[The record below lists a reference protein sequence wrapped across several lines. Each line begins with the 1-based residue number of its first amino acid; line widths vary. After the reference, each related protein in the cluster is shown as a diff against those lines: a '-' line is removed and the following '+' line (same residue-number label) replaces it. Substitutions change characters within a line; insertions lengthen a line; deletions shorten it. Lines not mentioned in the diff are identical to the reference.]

1 MQIVELLKG
10 DNKKATIANVQNFFL
25 DEDKYPTIRRRS
37 GDWGIKSPQN
47 DITGIRGS
55 RRGNGSEKSMIEYAE
70 YTLAKR
76 AVDYAIAGCS
86 SSYRHPSQQIIKY
99 RYIQGLSLSVIK
111 ERINKFGNSTYY
123 RADDYACLEFA
134 DCLEAV
140 CERLNVDSDI
150 IPDLRAKNRKKT
162 GWKEDKNGNTTGDIT
177 LYYVIVAKLV
187 NKTLYAP
194 FKYVPKQ
201 AWNCYA
207 CFQRLTIL
215 ATGSL
220 LLNVG
225 SVESGKQADAM
236 VADDHNPRR
245 EAAYGNSNIPSK

>member
-1 MQIVELLKG
+1 M
-10 DNKKATIANVQNFFL
+10 
-25 DEDKYPTIRRRS
+25 
-37 GDWGIKSPQN
+37 
-47 DITGIRGS
+47 
-55 RRGNGSEKSMIEYAE
+55 
-70 YTLAKR
+70 
-76 AVDYAIAGCS
+76 
-86 SSYRHPSQQIIKY
+86 
-99 RYIQGLSLSVIK
+99 
-111 ERINKFGNSTYY
+111 
-123 RADDYACLEFA
+123 
-134 DCLEAV
+134 
-140 CERLNVDSDI
+140 
-150 IPDLRAKNRKKT
+150 

-220 LLNVG
+220 LLSVG

-236 VADDHNPRR
+236 VADDHNPVLRLSILTTKQLTTIHVLRMNSFLKVCGITFQRR
-245 EAAYGNSNIPSK
+245 SDSLRRPCNEQKSPWSNSTARGSQDRTPTLTLQGLAENSDRVRRFTCSIYKHSSIGRTAGPNPANRGSSPCAYFDVGKFNIRSWKAPFLHSFKTHNHVLLLSGWW